1 MDSYERVLGCF
12 YGAAIGD
19 AMGAATETM
28 TPQMILDRY
37 GAYVD
42 QLLAPGDGT
51 FSAGCPAGF
60 VTDDFSLAYFTALE
74 ILKAP
79 DGPICDTTAQTALI
93 NWFGHPEYFC
103 FAGPSTSVAIKKILG
118 EPVPQ
123 PPVIPACDN
132 SRASNGSAM
141 KIFPAGLKNPG
152 RPEHAVTDAITLC
165 KPTHDNAASLSAA
178 FRRYLTQAST
188 ARAKAPDTES
198 PSPLP
203 VWKSGWSLPFP
214 SPARVLAGNARC
226 WSSATSSAQV

>member
-51 FSAGCPAGF
+51 FGAGCPAGF

-79 DGPICDTTAQTALI
+79 DGPISDKTCIVWSSLEGLYH
-93 NWFGHPEYFC
+93 NL
-103 FAGPSTSVAIKKILG
+103 S
-118 EPVPQ
+118 
-123 PPVIPACDN
+123 
-132 SRASNGSAM
+132 SR
-141 KIFPAGLKNPG
+141 
-152 RPEHAVTDAITLC
+152 
-165 KPTHDNAASLSAA
+165 
-178 FRRYLTQAST
+178 
-188 ARAKAPDTES
+188 
-198 PSPLP
+198 
-203 VWKSGWSLPFP
+203 
-214 SPARVLAGNARC
+214 LAGTH
-226 WSSATSSAQV
+226 S

>member
-74 ILKAP
+74 FSK
-79 DGPICDTTAQTALI
+79 
-93 NWFGHPEYFC
+93 
-103 FAGPSTSVAIKKILG
+103 
-118 EPVPQ
+118 
-123 PPVIPACDN
+123 
-132 SRASNGSAM
+132 
-141 KIFPAGLKNPG
+141 
-152 RPEHAVTDAITLC
+152 
-165 KPTHDNAASLSAA
+165 
-178 FRRYLTQAST
+178 RRT
-188 ARAKAPDTES
+188 ARS
-198 PSPLP
+198 
-203 VWKSGWSLPFP
+203 VI
-214 SPARVLAGNARC
+214 RRRRRR
-226 WSSATSSAQV
+226 

>member
-93 NWFGHPEYFC
+93 NWSGHPEYFC
-103 FAGPSTSVAIKKILG
+103 FAGPSTSVAI
-118 EPVPQ
+118 
-123 PPVIPACDN
+123 
-132 SRASNGSAM
+132 
-141 KIFPAGLKNPG
+141 
-152 RPEHAVTDAITLC
+152 
-165 KPTHDNAASLSAA
+165 
-178 FRRYLTQAST
+178 
-188 ARAKAPDTES
+188 
-198 PSPLP
+198 
-203 VWKSGWSLPFP
+203 
-214 SPARVLAGNARC
+214 
-226 WSSATSSAQV
+226 

>member
-93 NWFGHPEYFC
+93 NWSGHPEYFC

-132 SRASNGSAM
+132 SRRVQRLGYEN
-141 KIFPAGLKNPG
+141 FPG
-152 RPEHAVTDAITLC
+152 R
-165 KPTHDNAASLSAA
+165 
-178 FRRYLTQAST
+178 
-188 ARAKAPDTES
+188 TE
-198 PSPLP
+198 
-203 VWKSGWSLPFP
+203 KSGTPGACRHGRDHALQ
-214 SPARVLAGNARC
+214 ANA
-226 WSSATSSAQV
+226 

>member
-51 FSAGCPAGF
+51 FGAGCRPASSRTIF
-60 VTDDFSLAYFTALE
+60 PWLILRRWKFSRL
-74 ILKAP
+74 
-79 DGPICDTTAQTALI
+79 QTAPSATRRRRTRCST
-93 NWFGHPEYFC
+93 GRPTR
-103 FAGPSTSVAIKKILG
+103 STSALQGPAPASPSKRFSESRFPSL
-118 EPVPQ
+118 PV
-123 PPVIPACDN
+123 VLACDN

-152 RPEHAVTDAITLC
+152 HPERAVQDAITLC

-178 FRRYLTQAST
+178 CAIAAGRQRCRNRR
-188 ARAKAPDTES
+188 K
-198 PSPLP
+198 PS
-203 VWKSGWSLPFP
+203 G
-214 SPARVLAGNARC
+214 GI
-226 WSSATSSAQV
+226 

>member
-93 NWFGHPEYFC
+93 NWSGHPEYFC

-123 PPVIPACDN
+123 PPVIPACDQ
-132 SRASNGSAM
+132 
-141 KIFPAGLKNPG
+141 FPRVQWLGYENFPG
-152 RPEHAVTDAITLC
+152 R
-165 KPTHDNAASLSAA
+165 
-178 FRRYLTQAST
+178 
-188 ARAKAPDTES
+188 TE
-198 PSPLP
+198 
-203 VWKSGWSLPFP
+203 KSGTPGACRHGRDHALQ
-214 SPARVLAGNARC
+214 ANA
-226 WSSATSSAQV
+226 